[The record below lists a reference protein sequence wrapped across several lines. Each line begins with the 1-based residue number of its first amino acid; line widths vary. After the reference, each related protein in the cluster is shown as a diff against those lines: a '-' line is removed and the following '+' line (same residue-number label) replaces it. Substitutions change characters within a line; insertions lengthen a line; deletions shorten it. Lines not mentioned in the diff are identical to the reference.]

1 MYGDNRDSNE
11 GFQQEG
17 IAELARKKRKS
28 KKTRGYGFSFAIGKK
43 KTRVKSSSPGA
54 RIVGI
59 VFVLIVVVAAIV
71 SGLLYLEK
79 YVNAEKPI
87 AAGFGRLELVGKP
100 EWFNSGL
107 EKLVEKAVGA
117 KEVRLDETTAEKVAL
132 ALDSVAWLDGVKVQI
147 GIDRVIV
154 TASYRRPVA
163 LFNSG
168 RRKIYL
174 DSDRIVLGFVPISGL
189 TIIEFQ
195 GLMSRNM
202 PDPGAV
208 WNDDDIE
215 AAMDLIALLN
225 KMDGFSVPQAP
236 LLNELAAVDVT
247 NFDGRRSRSSPHIII
262 KTRDGTQI
270 HWGAA
275 PGKAAVN
282 LEALENE
289 KLAMLYGFYNNYG
302 TIQLKGRRKYIDLR
316 KPQQEIPRP
325 K

>member
-1 MYGDNRDSNE
+1 M
-11 GFQQEG
+11 
-17 IAELARKKRKS
+17 ARKKRKS
-28 KKTRGYGFSFAIGKK
+28 KKTRGYGFGFAIGKK

-71 SGLLYLEK
+71 AGLLYLEK

-87 AAGFGRLELVGKP
+87 AADFGELELVGKP
-100 EWFNSGL
+100 KWFNSGL
-107 EKLVEKAVGA
+107 EKLIEKAVGA
-117 KEVRLDETTAEKVAL
+117 KEVRLDETTAEKVEAAL
-132 ALDSVAWLDGVKVQI
+132 SSVAWLDGVKVQTDT
-147 GIDRVIV
+147 DRVIV
-154 TASYRRPVA
+154 TTGYRKPIA

-168 RRKIYL
+168 RRKVYIDGDRVVL
-174 DSDRIVLGFVPISGL
+174 DFVPISGL

-195 GLMSRNM
+195 GLRSRNM
-202 PDPGAV
+202 PDPGQV
-208 WNDDDIE
+208 WDDDDIE
-215 AAMDLIALLN
+215 GAMELIVLLN
-225 KMDGFSVPQAP
+225 KMDGFSVPEAP
-236 LLNELAAVDVT
+236 LLNEIAAIDVT
-247 NFDGRRSRSSPHIII
+247 NFDGRRSKSSPHIII
-262 KTRDGTQI
+262 KTRDGTPI

-282 LEALENE
+282 LEALEAE

-302 TIQLKGRRKYIDLR
+302 TIQLKGRVKYIDLR

>member
-1 MYGDNRDSNE
+1 
-11 GFQQEG
+11 
-17 IAELARKKRKS
+17 LARKKRKS
-28 KKTRGYGFSFAIGKK
+28 KKTRGYGFGFAIGKK

-71 SGLLYLEK
+71 AGLLYLEK

-87 AAGFGRLELVGKP
+87 AADFGGLELVGKP
-100 EWFNSGL
+100 KWFNSGL
-107 EKLVEKAVGA
+107 EKLIEKAVGA
-117 KEVRLDETTAEKVAL
+117 KEVRLDETTAEKVEAAL
-132 ALDSVAWLDGVKVQI
+132 SSVAWLDGVKVQTDT
-147 GIDRVIV
+147 DRVIV
-154 TASYRRPVA
+154 TTGYRKPIA

-168 RRKIYL
+168 RRKVYIDGDRVVL
-174 DSDRIVLGFVPISGL
+174 DFVPISGL

-195 GLMSRNM
+195 GLRSRNM
-202 PDPGAV
+202 PDPGQV
-208 WNDDDIE
+208 WDDDDIE
-215 AAMDLIALLN
+215 GAMELIVLLN
-225 KMDGFSVPQAP
+225 KMDGFSVPEAP
-236 LLNELAAVDVT
+236 LLNEIAAIDVT
-247 NFDGRRSRSSPHIII
+247 NFDGRRSKSSPHIII
-262 KTRDGTQI
+262 KTRDGTPI

-282 LEALENE
+282 LEALEAE